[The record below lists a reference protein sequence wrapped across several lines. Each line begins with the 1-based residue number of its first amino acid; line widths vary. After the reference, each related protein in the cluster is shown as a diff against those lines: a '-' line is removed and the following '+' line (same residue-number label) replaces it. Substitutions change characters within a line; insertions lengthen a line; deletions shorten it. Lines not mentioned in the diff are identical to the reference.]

1 MGEVG
6 HAKKHRGPATT
17 RHLMAGEHSPKLGG
31 CPELGGTLS
40 AGAQSLLQA
49 ETPRGRGVGSDSP
62 TGGVSVPLPQPERGM
77 SSLRWDSRVLVEDGA
92 EELGGLSPK
101 FLQAQSE
108 DQGTRCYR

>member
-1 MGEVG
+1 MGERG

-17 RHLMAGEHSPKLGG
+17 RHLTWLESPKLGG
-31 CPELGGTLS
+31 CPESGGTLS

-49 ETPRGRGVGSDSP
+49 ETPRGRGVDSDSP

-77 SSLRWDSRVLVEDGA
+77 SSLSWDSRVLVEDGA
-92 EELGGLSPK
+92 EALGGLSPK

-108 DQGTRCYR
+108 DQVTRCYR